1 MSAFQAEHAGSI
13 PVIRSMET
21 FVSFSVWGC
30 TQVVEGSGPE
40 NRKDGNHRK
49 SSNLFAPAIN
59 RGVAQLVECLFWEQD
74 AAGSSPV
81 TSTMACSKQPE
92 MFRFLIPMYSLRG
105 AARLSPSS
113 TC

>member
-1 MSAFQAEHAGSI
+1 M
-13 PVIRSMET
+13 
-21 FVSFSVWGC
+21 
-30 TQVVEGSGPE
+30 VEGSGPE
-40 NRKDGNHRK
+40 NRKDGNRRK